1 VYCFD
6 LKGKLENNS
15 FRATRWPGSKF
26 KSFERKNTDGKLLI
40 GTVDGLGFYDGYSDQ
55 VNKSGNIEQESYIFK
70 YYSPALTFGDPAKLK
85 FLKKLRP
92 TIVGANSS
100 TVFMKWA
107 YDFQTTESTAAFSI
121 GNQMPAYFSDP
132 RDSSGNMIS
141 AGGLAQF
148 GESPDINGNTFE
160 VSEYTGG
167 GITTR
172 RSVNTAGS
180 GSVVTIG
187 LESEINGFPLSLQE
201 INVLALM
208 GKTL

>member
-1 VYCFD
+1 
-6 LKGKLENNS
+6 
-15 FRATRWPGSKF
+15 
-26 KSFERKNTDGKLLI
+26 
-40 GTVDGLGFYDGYSDQ
+40 
-55 VNKSGNIEQESYIFK
+55 
-70 YYSPALTFGDPAKLK
+70 
-85 FLKKLRP
+85 
-92 TIVGANSS
+92 
-100 TVFMKWA
+100 
-107 YDFQTTESTAAFSI
+107 
-121 GNQMPAYFSDP
+121 MPAYFSDP
-132 RDSSGNMIS
+132 RDSAGNMIS

-148 GESPDINGNTFE
+148 GESPDINGKNFE